1 MKVVLALSI
10 TRFCFHLNVQAKVFI
25 QSVCLHLTYLKTS
38 GKTAQPYSKTKV
50 RKKTDPKIWICFRRV
65 FVVLGREL
73 ETCAGSY
80 LNVQVLSLAIL
91 GRGRSKENT
100 GVVYHKIKT

>member
-1 MKVVLALSI
+1 MVLALSI
-10 TRFCFHLNVQAKVFI
+10 TRFCFHLNFQAKIFI

-38 GKTAQPYSKTKV
+38 GERAQTYSKTKV
-50 RKKTDPKIWICFRRV
+50 KEKTDPKVWICFGRA

-80 LNVQVLSLAIL
+80 LSVLALCLAIL
-91 GRGRSKENT
+91 GRGRSEGNT
-100 GVVYHKIKT
+100 GILYLKIKT